1 MPLSLSPLMTEEE
14 GLPPGAREGQRAG
27 RETNT
32 HQSVSSYVYVVI
44 IILLRNYYFASIIH
58 VHVCIWSFATYLL
71 CCLSPED
78 NTLLVNSEEL
88 DNFKTLR
95 KEMQEGKLELDL

>member
-1 MPLSLSPLMTEEE
+1 MPLSLSLLMMEEE

-27 RETNT
+27 RETNI

-44 IILLRNYYFASIIH
+44 VLLRNYYFASIVH

-71 CCLSPED
+71 CYLSPED